1 MSLQRVFLASLS
13 LLGICA
19 LLGCACEPAES
30 TVFFLEQGTF
40 DQMFALYGERGV
52 PLDECEL
59 LCQQSLEGSG
69 GGASGAEAGT
79 TSDRVVLGCELTTIN
94 FEQGG
99 VDCTFA
105 IECES

>member
-1 MSLQRVFLASLS
+1 MSLKRVFLASLS

-19 LLGCACEPAES
+19 LPGCACEPPES
-30 TVFFLEQGTF
+30 TVFFVEQGTF
-40 DQMFALYGERGV
+40 DQMLALYGERGV

-59 LCQQSLEGSG
+59 LCQPSLDGSG
-69 GGASGAEAGT
+69 GSSGAEVGT
-79 TSDRVVLGCELTTIN
+79 SERVVVGCELTTIN

-105 IECES
+105 SECES